1 MDRAPALSDLFTI
14 LYRPRQTMRRILDSG
29 GDRWAVPIVLLA
41 FLCASVNDPDIRH
54 TADAL
59 PNTKLFPVLAIV
71 ALALLCVAVAWVL
84 ALFVM
89 SWIAAPVGR
98 MLGGTGTV
106 ADVRA
111 ALAWG
116 MVPIIWSVSYRI
128 PFAVLRTRYDVVG
141 PQQNVKEILLN
152 FMEHGGCALIVVLL
166 ALQTIFFL
174 WSLFVASCTLAEAQR
189 FSTEK
194 GFVNLAIT
202 IALPLLVIFAAVY
215 TFWK

>member
-1 MDRAPALSDLFTI
+1 
-14 LYRPRQTMRRILDSG
+14 MR
-29 GDRWAVPIVLLA
+29 LL
-41 FLCASVNDPDIRH
+41 
-54 TADAL
+54 
-59 PNTKLFPVLAIV
+59 PVLAIV
-71 ALALLCVAVAWVL
+71 ALVLLSVAAVWVL
-84 ALFVM
+84 ALFCL

-106 ADVRA
+106 PDVRA

-116 MVPIIWSVSYRI
+116 LVPMIWSVFYRI
-128 PFAVLRTRYDVVG
+128 PFAVLRTRYDVG
-141 PQQNVKEILLN
+141 PHQNVKEILLS
-152 FMEHGGCALIVVLL
+152 FAEHGGCALIVVLL

-202 IALPLLVIFAAVY
+202 IAIPLLVIFAAVY
-215 TFWK
+215 TFGK